1 VFLSNWTKVR
11 NITAPLEGKERS
23 MGRKVILDE
32 ECCVG
37 CGSCAELCPEVFEM
51 DEEGEKA
58 RVILPEGGSNECIEE
73 AMTACPEECISW
85 E

>member
-1 VFLSNWTKVR
+1 VEKIRKKEEKMGLKV
-11 NITAPLEGKERS
+11 
-23 MGRKVILDE
+23 VLDE

-51 DEEGEKA
+51 DADTEKA
-58 RVILPEGGSNECIEE
+58 HVILPEGGNEECIEE
-73 AMTACPEECISW
+73 AMASCPDDCISR

>member
-1 VFLSNWTKVR
+1 
-11 NITAPLEGKERS
+11 

-51 DEEGEKA
+51 DEEAEKA
-58 RVILPEGGSNECIEE
+58 RVILPEGVSNECIEE

>member
-1 VFLSNWTKVR
+1 
-11 NITAPLEGKERS
+11 
-23 MGRKVILDE
+23 MGRKVVLDE

-51 DEEGEKA
+51 DVDTEKTH
-58 RVILPEGGSNECIEE
+58 VILPEGGKEECIEE
-73 AMTACPEECISW
+73 AMASRPDDCISR